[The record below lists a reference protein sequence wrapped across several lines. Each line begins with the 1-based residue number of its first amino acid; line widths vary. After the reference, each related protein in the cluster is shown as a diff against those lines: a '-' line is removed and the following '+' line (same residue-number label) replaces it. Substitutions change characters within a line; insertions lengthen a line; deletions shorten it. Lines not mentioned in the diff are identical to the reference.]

1 VTCRVYEEQ
10 LSSYLDE
17 ELPAARAS
25 RLEAHLNVCPH
36 CQAELEAL
44 GGIATRLRE
53 LSNLVEVSHDFD
65 GRVLRAVGYW
75 RVTGWQRP
83 VKSYLKPLVTV
94 AFILLAL
101 WAAVW
106 HFFTQPFQPAP
117 APVPAPA
124 YSVTAPAAPTAAPVP
139 EERDERR

>member
-1 VTCRVYEEQ
+1 MTCRLYEEE
-10 LSSYLDE
+10 LSSYLDG
-17 ELPAARAS
+17 ELPAARTA
-25 RLEAHLNVCPH
+25 RLEAHLKVCPH
-36 CQAELEAL
+36 CQAELDAM
-44 GGIATRLRE
+44 GGIASRLRE

-101 WAAVW
+101 LAAVW
-106 HFFTQPFQPAP
+106 HFLSQPIAPTPQPAP
-117 APVPAPA
+117 VPA
-124 YSVTAPAAPTAAPVP
+124 YSVTAPVAPTAAPVP
-139 EERDERR
+139 EERDQRR

>member
-1 VTCRVYEEQ
+1 MTCRLYEEE
-10 LSSYLDE
+10 LSSYLDG
-17 ELPAARAS
+17 ELPAARAA
-25 RLEAHLNVCPH
+25 RLEAHLKVCPH
-36 CQAELEAL
+36 CQAELDAM
-44 GGIATRLRE
+44 GGIASRLRE

-65 GRVLRAVGYW
+65 SRVLRAVGYW

-101 WAAVW
+101 LAAVW
-106 HFFTQPFQPAP
+106 HFFSQPMAPTPQPAP
-117 APVPAPA
+117 VPA

-139 EERDERR
+139 EDQNRRR

>member
-1 VTCRVYEEQ
+1 MTCRLYEEE
-10 LSSYLDE
+10 LSSYLDG
-17 ELPAARAS
+17 ELPAARAA
-25 RLEAHLNVCPH
+25 RLEAHLKVCPH
-36 CQAELEAL
+36 CQAELDAM

-101 WAAVW
+101 LAAVW
-106 HFFTQPFQPAP
+106 HFFAEPMPPPPQLA
-117 APVPAPA
+117 
-124 YSVTAPAAPTAAPVP
+124 
-139 EERDERR
+139 